1 MIIIKMGSCCSCQG
15 GDAYEISTNPKWAD
29 NIENSVLEYRFM
41 IGKHHNNY
49 DFRRMFKDI
58 TIAVYDG
65 SKYESSVCGKE
76 AKYCLDIRH
85 DFIYGVYSNNI

>member
-1 MIIIKMGSCCSCQG
+1 MIIIKMGSCCSCES
-15 GDAYEISTNPKWAD
+15 GDAYEISTNQKWAE

-58 TIAVYDG
+58 TIAIYDG

-76 AKYCLDIRH
+76 AKYLLDIRH
-85 DFIYGVYSNNI
+85 EFIYGVYANSI